1 MDDTSGETTVVEL
14 PEITIRG
21 SDPRIS
27 RGQKKMKKSSL
38 EIWKIQKKVL
48 SLY

>member
-21 SDPRIS
+21 SGSRIS
-27 RGQKKMKKSSL
+27 RGQKKNEKSSL
-38 EIWKIQKKVL
+38 EIWKIRKKVL